1 MQQRRSQD
9 LYPGQG
15 EGPGNEVGNAAI
27 TIQEILSTGE
37 FGGNMGL
44 FLGCSILHGLVPWMQ
59 YTDALRVHR
68 FSVGSCDFPQQK
80 KFRGNKREPR
90 SRQ

>member
-44 FLGCSILHGLVPWMQ
+44 FLGCSILTLCEFIDFLWEVVM
-59 YTDALRVHR
+59 YRIRKRSIDITRKSSNDA
-68 FSVGSCDFPQQK
+68 
-80 KFRGNKREPR
+80 
-90 SRQ
+90 

>member
-44 FLGCSILHGLVPWMQ
+44 FLGCSILTLCEFIDFLWEAVIS
-59 YTDALRVHR
+59 RNR
-68 FSVGSCDFPQQK
+68 KNSVEISASPEAAS
-80 KFRGNKREPR
+80 N
-90 SRQ
+90 S